1 MTAKIFVVTSGKGGV
16 GKTTSAINLGA
27 ALNYLNQDVIV
38 VDANLATPN
47 IGLHLGAPIV
57 PVTLNHVLCEKAGIG
72 EAIYEHSSGMKI
84 LPSSLSLNEVKK
96 TGYENF
102 RETAKKLKRISD
114 YVIIDTPAGLGGD
127 VSEIINAG
135 DEVIIITN
143 PELPAVT
150 DALKVSKIARE
161 LDKEI
166 RGIIITRVKR
176 VKSEMPSANIKEM
189 IEAPI
194 IGVVPEDIAIQQALV
209 MKDAVFHTHPRSKPA
224 RAYKEIAARLIGKSY
239 ASARQQEALEK
250 AGFFNRVMKALGM
263 R

>member
-1 MTAKIFVVTSGKGGV
+1 MAKLFVVTSGKGGV
-16 GKTTSAINLGA
+16 GKTTTAVNLGA
-27 ALNYLNQDVIV
+27 ALNYFNQDVIV
-38 VDANLATPN
+38 VDANLETPN
-47 IGLHLGAPIV
+47 VGLHLGAPIV
-57 PVTLNHVLCEKAGIG
+57 PVTLNHVLLGKASVG
-72 EAIYEHSSGMKI
+72 EAIYEHSSGTKI
-84 LPSSLSLNEVKK
+84 LPSSLSLKDIRK
-96 TGYENF
+96 TSYDNF
-102 RETAKKLKRISD
+102 YDVAKKLKRISD
-114 YVIIDTPAGLGGD
+114 YVIIDSPAGIGED
-127 VSEIINAG
+127 VSAIIDAC
-135 DEVIIITN
+135 DEVIVVTN

-166 RGIIITRVKR
+166 RGVIITRVKR

-239 ASARQQEALEK
+239 VKQQETLEK